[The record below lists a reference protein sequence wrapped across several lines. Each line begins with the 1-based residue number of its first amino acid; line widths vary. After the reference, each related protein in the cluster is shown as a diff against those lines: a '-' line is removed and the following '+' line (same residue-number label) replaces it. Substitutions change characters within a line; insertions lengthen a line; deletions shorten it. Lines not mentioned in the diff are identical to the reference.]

1 MFVSGAAVAGPVL
14 VTLRSA
20 LGNMT
25 VVLVVEELLAEF
37 GSTSSALLLT
47 EAVLLSTAPSA
58 RPEPMWVVTVRPTLD
73 PLDMDDVLQ
82 EMVLPRPHAV
92 GGGLPKKFA
101 STKVSPGGSGS
112 LMLTLLAVAG
122 PLLA

>member
-37 GSTSSALLLT
+37 GSAVEELT
-47 EAVLLSTAPSA
+47 EAVLLSTVPSA
-58 RPEPMWVVTVRPTLD
+58 TPDATLAVTVSPTPD
-73 PLDMDDVLQ
+73 PLGMDDVLQ
-82 EMVLPRPHAV
+82 EMVLPMPHAV
-92 GGGLPKKFA
+92 AGGLPKKFA
-101 STKVSPGGSGS
+101 STNASPGGSES
-112 LMLTLLAVAG
+112 VILTLLAPSG